1 MAVQEATSPSS
12 ISLSV
17 RKLKGFNL
25 LLCNVPNFMIT
36 FYICRTREEWKV
48 HRSAHNQQIKPAN
61 IFSYAPGMNKVTNR
75 LMKNLESS
83 KSQQGYVENIGSFLS
98 NWAMEGIHM

>member
-1 MAVQEATSPSS
+1 
-12 ISLSV
+12 
-17 RKLKGFNL
+17 
-25 LLCNVPNFMIT
+25 
-36 FYICRTREEWKV
+36 V

-98 NWAMEGIHM
+98 NWAMEGIY